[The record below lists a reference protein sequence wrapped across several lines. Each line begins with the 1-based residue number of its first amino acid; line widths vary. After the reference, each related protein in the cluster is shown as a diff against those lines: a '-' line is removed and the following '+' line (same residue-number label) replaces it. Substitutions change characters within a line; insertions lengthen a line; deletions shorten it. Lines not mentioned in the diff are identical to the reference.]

1 MIKAYCKRVLLFLPY
16 VLCYFLALGI
26 AMLALV
32 TYASEFL
39 FENNTDSIVSVACYV
54 PDDASYNQLGIALV
68 QKMDSVKHTIDI
80 NQVNSEKKVISLVE
94 DGDAIAGIIVPEGF
108 IESMG
113 TPEAKHVSVIYRDAD
128 TFEEHIVNDLLYAM
142 SDLLGNTQASILTAA
157 EYAANMGIDAS
168 EIYEIR
174 SDVQSKS
181 FSYVMDRKAL
191 FHKINADDIVAK
203 YEIRER
209 LTASY
214 TLYILMMSVF
224 VISFF
229 YKGNN
234 DIFRARAKL
243 SGIKTWK
250 IFLIE
255 SGCAAVMIY
264 MLYIVM
270 FVCLCFIFDSMK
282 ILSLIT
288 VIPTILIIALLG
300 TALCYLVK
308 SPAAVSYITFGAG
321 TLMMYLAGGLIPID
335 FMSRFFQNAAV
346 YNPFYYL
353 ITKQIIGPRKA
364 KPHKSRD
371 VRHERSH
378 HPHGAPGHL
387 RARERDQHLHPRS
400 DPQRGLLRRYRRN
413 RRQPLLHEFD
423 LPFLRSR

>member
-1 MIKAYCKRVLLFLPY
+1 
-16 VLCYFLALGI
+16 
-26 AMLALV
+26 MLALV

-54 PDDASYNQLGIALV
+54 PDDDSYNQLGIALV

-80 NQVNSEKKVISLVE
+80 NKVNSEKKVIRLVE

-142 SDLLGNTQASILTAA
+142 SDLLGNTQASILSAA

-353 ITKQIIGPRKA
+353 IKFFM
-364 KPHKSRD
+364 
-371 VRHERSH
+371 RSM
-378 HPHGAPGHL
+378 
-387 RARERDQHLHPRS
+387 
-400 DPQRGLLRRYRRN
+400 
-413 RRQPLLHEFD
+413 
-423 LPFLRSR
+423 FL

>member
-1 MIKAYCKRVLLFLPY
+1 
-16 VLCYFLALGI
+16 
-26 AMLALV
+26 MLALV
-32 TYASEFL
+32 MYASEFL

-54 PDDASYNQLGIALV
+54 PDDESYNQLGIALV
-68 QKMDSVKHTIDI
+68 QRMDSVKHTIDI
-80 NQVNSEKKVISLVE
+80 NQVSSEKKVVRLVE

-108 IESMG
+108 IENMG
-113 TPEAKHVSVIYRDAD
+113 TPEARHVSVIYRDAD

-142 SDLLGNTQASILTAA
+142 SDLLGTAQASILSAA
-157 EYAANMGIDAS
+157 EYADNMGIGSS

-174 SDVQSKS
+174 GDVQSKS

-191 FHKINADDIVAK
+191 FHKIDADDIVAK
-203 YEIRER
+203 YAIRER

-264 MLYIVM
+264 LLYIVV
-270 FVCLCFIFDSMK
+270 FICLCFIFESMK

-300 TALCYLVK
+300 TALCYIVK

-353 ITKQIIGPRKA
+353 IRFFM
-364 KPHKSRD
+364 
-371 VRHERSH
+371 RSM
-378 HPHGAPGHL
+378 
-387 RARERDQHLHPRS
+387 
-400 DPQRGLLRRYRRN
+400 
-413 RRQPLLHEFD
+413 
-423 LPFLRSR
+423 FL

>member
-32 TYASEFL
+32 MYASEFL
-39 FENNTDSIVSVACYV
+39 FENNRDSIVSVACYV
-54 PDDASYNQLGIALV
+54 PDDESYNRLGIALV
-68 QKMDSVKHTIDI
+68 QRMDSVKHTIDI
-80 NQVNSEKKVISLVE
+80 NQVNSENKVVRLVE

-108 IESMG
+108 IENMG

-142 SDLLGNTQASILTAA
+142 SDLLGTAQASILSAA
-157 EYAANMGIDAS
+157 EYAENMGVGNS

-174 SDVQSKS
+174 GDVQSKS

-191 FHKINADDIVAK
+191 FHKVDADDIVAK
-203 YEIRER
+203 YAIRER

-264 MLYIVM
+264 LLYIVM
-270 FVCLCFIFDSMK
+270 FICLCFIFESMK

-300 TALCYLVK
+300 TSLCYIVK

-346 YNPFYYL
+346 FNPFYYL
-353 ITKQIIGPRKA
+353 IRFFM
-364 KPHKSRD
+364 
-371 VRHERSH
+371 RSM
-378 HPHGAPGHL
+378 
-387 RARERDQHLHPRS
+387 
-400 DPQRGLLRRYRRN
+400 
-413 RRQPLLHEFD
+413 
-423 LPFLRSR
+423 FL

>member
-191 FHKINADDIVAK
+191 FHKINADDVR
-203 YEIRER
+203 IRH
-209 LTASY
+209 L
-214 TLYILMMSVF
+214 
-224 VISFF
+224 
-229 YKGNN
+229 
-234 DIFRARAKL
+234 
-243 SGIKTWK
+243 
-250 IFLIE
+250 FLLQ
-255 SGCAAVMIY
+255 G
-264 MLYIVM
+264 
-270 FVCLCFIFDSMK
+270 
-282 ILSLIT
+282 
-288 VIPTILIIALLG
+288 
-300 TALCYLVK
+300 
-308 SPAAVSYITFGAG
+308 
-321 TLMMYLAGGLIPID
+321 
-335 FMSRFFQNAAV
+335 Q
-346 YNPFYYL
+346 
-353 ITKQIIGPRKA
+353 Q
-364 KPHKSRD
+364 
-371 VRHERSH
+371 
-378 HPHGAPGHL
+378 
-387 RARERDQHLHPRS
+387 
-400 DPQRGLLRRYRRN
+400 
-413 RRQPLLHEFD
+413 
-423 LPFLRSR
+423 